1 MSADGNPSSG
11 FLLDGLRLDEVKS
24 FGSRDAEDE
33 ARDGDDDDE
42 GHREDGVSRAE
53 GRQRLRVIG
62 LCLKLCLL
70 NAYRR

>member
-11 FLLDGLRLDEVKS
+11 FLLDGLGLDEVKS

-62 LCLKLCLL
+62 VCLK
-70 NAYRR
+70 